1 MTIHRMLSYTFP
13 IILKEKYNKA
23 NKKITVPTF
32 VFIYLRALVVGV
44 LSLRIAENPKSIT
57 LIGAP

>member
-1 MTIHRMLSYTFP
+1 MLSYTFP